1 MLADSAQIDLGSE
14 PAAPSK
20 GGGKTRLLTLD
31 SLDRRTRG
39 YQMAAEFRDELIRE
53 RGGEANL
60 DAMRLRFIED
70 FAVTSAMIQDAQV
83 RWLAGDPVDPGII
96 ATLLNTRRRDAEM
109 IGGPQPR
116 DVTPTSLR
124 DRLLQ
129 GNAA

>member
-1 MLADSAQIDLGSE
+1 MLADSAPIDLGSE
-14 PAAPSK
+14 PIAPSK
-20 GGGKTRLLTLD
+20 SGGKARLLTLD
-31 SLDRRTRG
+31 SLDRRTKG

-83 RWLAGDPVDPGII
+83 RWLAGDPVDPSII

-109 IGGPQPR
+109 IGGPAPR
-116 DVTPTSLR
+116 DITPSLSDIIAGR
-124 DRLLQ
+124 
-129 GNAA
+129 AA